1 MEDQH
6 TSKDSS
12 SILLSIATA
21 NLSIA
26 TANLSIATANLS
38 IATANRLWLYFKNFV
53 SHRNTVW
60 LVFVVGGSSFH
71 FSLKIFFAAK

>member
-12 SILLSIATA
+12 SML
-21 NLSIA
+21 
-26 TANLSIATANLS
+26 LSIATANLS